1 MPLDALY
8 SAATG
13 MLAQQSSL
21 DNISNNLANVNTPG
35 FKRGRASFADLLY
48 TELTPQQAAKQGS
61 QEGLGVQVSA
71 IQTQQE
77 QGALQTTSQPLDL
90 AIEGDGFF
98 EVTKADGTK
107 AYTRA
112 GSFTTDANG
121 NMVTPTGEKLSPP
134 IVIPQNAT
142 DTTIGADGKV
152 TAKVGGTL
160 KTLGQIRI
168 ATFPNQAGLS
178 SLGDSLFGVTPNS
191 GAAVLLNPGQ
201 KGAGQLREGEL
212 EMSNVNAVDEM
223 VGMITT
229 QRSYEAV
236 AKVVTASDEMLQTAN
251 QLRR

>member
-13 MLAQQSSL
+13 MLAQQTSL
-21 DNISNNLANVNTPG
+21 DNISNNLANVNTAG

-48 TELTPQQAAKQGS
+48 TELTPQQASKQGN
-61 QEGLGVQVSA
+61 QVGLGVKIGS

-77 QGALQTTSQPLDL
+77 QGNLQSTGQALDL
-90 AIEGDGFF
+90 AIEGDG
-98 EVTKADGTK
+98 TKG
-107 AYTRA
+107 YTRA
-112 GSFTTDANG
+112 GSFSTDATG
-121 NMVTPTGEKLSPP
+121 AMVTATGERLNPP

-142 DTTIGADGKV
+142 DTSIGADGKV
-152 TAKVGGTL
+152 TAKVSGAL

-168 ATFPNQAGLS
+168 ATFPNQLGLS
-178 SLGDSLFGVTPNS
+178 SLGDSLFGVTANS
-191 GAAVLLNPGQ
+191 GAATLQTPGQ
-201 KGAGQLREGEL
+201 KGAGAVRSGEL

-236 AKVVTASDEMLQTAN
+236 AKVVTASDEMLQVAN
-251 QLRR
+251 QLRH

>member
-1 MPLDALY
+1 MALDALY

-13 MLAQQSSL
+13 MYAQQTAL

-35 FKRGRASFADLLY
+35 FKSGRVAFSDLLY
-48 TELTPQQAAKQGS
+48 TDLTPQQAAKQGS
-61 QEGLGVQVSA
+61 QEGLGVQVAA
-71 IQTQQE
+71 IQTQQT
-77 QGALQTTSQPLDL
+77 QGNLQTTGEPLDL
-90 AIEGDGFF
+90 AIQGNGFF
-98 EVTKADGTK
+98 EVTQANGTK

-112 GSFTTDANG
+112 GDFTTDADG

-134 IVIPQNAT
+134 INIPQNAT
-142 DTTIGADGKV
+142 DPAIGQDGTVSATIDGKV
-152 TAKVGGTL
+152 

-168 ATFPNQAGLS
+168 ATFPNELGLS
-178 SLGDSLFGVTPNS
+178 SLGDSLFGVTANS
-191 GAAVLLNPGQ
+191 GSATLRTPG
-201 KGAGQLREGEL
+201 KDGSGSVESGEL
-212 EMSNVNAVDEM
+212 EMSNVNATDEM

>member
-1 MPLDALY
+1 MALDALY

-13 MLAQQSSL
+13 MLAQQTSL

-77 QGALQTTSQPLDL
+77 QGSMQTTSQPLDL

-98 EVTKADGTK
+98 EVTKADGSK

-112 GSFTTDANG
+112 GSFTTDASG
-121 NMVTPTGEKLSPP
+121 SMTTPTGERLSPP
-134 IVIPQNAT
+134 IVIPPNAT
-142 DTTIGADGKV
+142 ETAIGADGKV
-152 TAKVGGTL
+152 TAKVGGVL
-160 KTLGQIRI
+160 KTLGQIKI
-168 ATFPNQAGLS
+168 ASFPNQAGLS

-191 GAAVLLNPGQ
+191 GAATLETPGV
-201 KGAGQLREGEL
+201 KGAGAVRSGEL

-223 VGMITT
+223 VGMVTT

>member
-13 MLAQQSSL
+13 MLAQQTSL
-21 DNISNNLANVNTPG
+21 DNISNNLANVNTAG

-48 TELTPQQAAKQGS
+48 TELTPQQASKQGN
-61 QEGLGVQVSA
+61 QIGLGVKIGS

-77 QGALQTTSQPLDL
+77 QGNLQATGQALDL

-98 EVTKADGTK
+98 EVTLANGSKG
-107 AYTRA
+107 YTRA
-112 GSFTTDANG
+112 GSFTTDASG
-121 NMVTPTGEKLSPP
+121 SLVTATGERLSPP
-134 IVIPQNAT
+134 IAIPQNAAET
-142 DTTIGADGKV
+142 SIGADGKV
-152 TAKVGGTL
+152 TAKVGGAL

-168 ATFPNQAGLS
+168 ATFPNELGLS
-178 SLGDSLFGVTPNS
+178 SLGGNMYGVSADS
-191 GAAVLLNPGQ
+191 GAAALQTPGQ
-201 KGAGQLREGEL
+201 KGAGALRSGQL

-229 QRSYEAV
+229 QRAYEAV
-236 AKVVTASDEMLQTAN
+236 AKVVSASDEMLQLAN